1 MKNIYQAVL
10 DDAERRR
17 KYGGYEPSPQMLEKV
32 KEYLRKQEEKRV
44 ERIING
50 GKGERRGS

>member
-1 MKNIYQAVL
+1 MSA
-10 DDAERRR
+10 
-17 KYGGYEPSPQMLEKV
+17 QMLEIGLWIFGAIASV
-32 KEYLRKQEEKRV
+32 KEYLRKQEEKLV